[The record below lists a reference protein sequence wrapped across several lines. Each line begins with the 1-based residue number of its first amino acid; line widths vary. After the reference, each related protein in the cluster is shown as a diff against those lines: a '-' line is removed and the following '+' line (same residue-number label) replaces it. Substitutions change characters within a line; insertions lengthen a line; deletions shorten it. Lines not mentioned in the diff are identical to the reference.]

1 MLTQVLE
8 VLRLDDIGKAM
19 HADYIE
25 KAYHEEL
32 DIHELCEKCNTGTV
46 VPCII

>member
-8 VLRLDDIGKAM
+8 VLRLNDTGKSI
-19 HADYIE
+19 HANKIE

-32 DIHELCEKCNTGTV
+32 DTHELCEKCNTGTV